1 MTRNTSANSQVVLS
15 IHPEVEKAV
24 LVFYQKKKNELNFYI
39 KTIALITNPLDKMQQ
54 QLPLS
59 LHVVQHPGGAG
70 CDLWGRAGRE
80 RLPSTGGDNALW
92 NTLHVPG
99 AQCQKLVGIVS

>member
-1 MTRNTSANSQVVLS
+1 MTRNASANSQVVLS
-15 IHPEVEKAV
+15 IHREVEKAV

-39 KTIALITNPLDKMQQ
+39 KTIASITNPLDKMQQ

-59 LHVVQHPGGAG
+59 LHVVQGPGGAG

-80 RLPSTGGDNALW
+80 SLRGTSRDNALW